1 MDSGR
6 TGKTGKRFW
15 TALFIF
21 SLMGQVAWVVENM
34 YFNVFIYKMFHASA
48 ADISLMVG
56 ASSVAATVTTILVG
70 AFTDYVGKRKAFI
83 CGGYLAW
90 GVSILAFALLRV
102 DLLTPL
108 AGSALGA
115 ASLGITLV
123 IVLDCVM
130 TFLGS
135 SANDA
140 CFNAWMTDW
149 GDGNNRGKIEGINSM
164 MPLVAILA
172 VFGGF
177 SAFDLDRAESWTAI
191 YLIVGAAVMLIGA
204 AGFFLIE
211 EKHRTEQET
220 EPGTKQEI
228 EPGTKQ
234 QTEQGTERGTKQQT
248 EQETEPGTKQQTEQ
262 QTERGKKPGR
272 SPGEGRPGYWANVSY
287 SFRPSVLRET
297 PLLYAVI
304 GAFAVFGISI
314 NIFMPYLILYYEK
327 TLGMANYVAVM
338 APAIML
344 AAVVT
349 AFYGRLYDLLGFRLS
364 VVPSILLLMAGYMLL
379 YFGRAVGIVFA
390 GSLLMMTGYL
400 TGMAVFG
407 AMIRSNIPEHR
418 AGQFQGIRI
427 IGQVL
432 IPGILGPAVGAFVL
446 RDAEK
451 IVNSDGTVSFLPNR
465 DIFAAAFLAAVATLV
480 ALGLIF
486 RMMRRGHHRLVSQ
499 CGERLL
505 GGMGVGEAGPGL
517 PKAEA
522 VSLGGGMELESA
534 AGQRDGVEA
543 GMGARKPSGL
553 WDEGRMIQ
561 ENQPENKDAFGQH
574 GMQTTDM
581 DTGGSEASGQVWDAY
596 PRPQMRREKWMNL
609 NGKWRL
615 NGQEI
620 LVPFPPQS
628 LLSGYRGR
636 VGAKLEYVRRFT
648 LPEGF
653 WSYGKGKR
661 GRVLLHF
668 GAVDQVAEIFLNG
681 RFVGRHEGGYLP
693 FWFDVTKYLADGEK
707 EENLLCVKAQDTLSA
722 RYPYGKQRK
731 ARGGMWYTPVSGI
744 WQSVWLEPVPDSYI
758 ERLDVTADERKVR
771 IALVRGEKRQVPDTA
786 ESLTGAEKSDGAKRG
801 RDGIA
806 ENLYDA
812 DRLAGGDRRLV
823 RAGESRTMTGESG
836 KSSEG
841 AADSHSADEVGR
853 LSVTIKLHDGNPYTV
868 QGQGDAVEIDLSQIL
883 LADGT
888 HYQPLLWT
896 TERPYLYDM
905 TVELGEDKV
914 SSYFGLRT
922 IAVEQRDGIP
932 RVCLNGEPLFLHG
945 VLDQGYFCDGI
956 YLPAQAPEYERDI
969 LRMKELGLNLL
980 RKHIKIEP
988 ECFYY
993 YCDLH
998 GMLVMQDMVNSG
1010 RYSWIGDTALPTV
1023 GLYLKGAVRLGSR
1036 RRKAFFRQHMEDT
1049 IRHLYNHPCVV
1060 AYTIFNEGWGQ
1071 FDSDAMY
1078 QEARELDSTRLYDTT
1093 SGWFPGK
1100 QSDFDSQHIYFKRL
1114 SLPREPRVPV
1124 LVSECGGYSCRVPGH
1139 FYAKYA
1145 SFGYGECA
1153 DGTQLTERISDFYG
1167 ETILPAVPKGVCG
1180 CIYTQLSDV
1189 EDEVNG
1195 LYTYDRRVC
1204 KADREAMRDIRR
1216 RLDAAVGRKVAPA
1229 GKAEGPP
1236 IR

>member
-1 MDSGR
+1 MGEKIAVEIWQESDGDKHMDSSER
-6 TGKTGKRFW
+6 VVRKKFHGKFW
-15 TALFIF
+15 AALSIF

-90 GVSILAFALLRV
+90 GLSILAFALLRV
-102 DLLTPL
+102 DFLTPL

-149 GDGNNRGKIEGINSM
+149 GDGGNRGKIEGVNSM
-164 MPLVAILA
+164 MPLVAILV

-191 YLIVGAAVMLIGA
+191 YLIVGAAVMLIGGL
-204 AGFFLIE
+204 GFFLIE
-211 EKHRTEQET
+211 EKQGIK
-220 EPGTKQEI
+220 PQTK
-228 EPGTKQ
+228 
-234 QTEQGTERGTKQQT
+234 RVA
-248 EQETEPGTKQQTEQ
+248 EQ
-262 QTERGKKPGR
+262 QTEPGPHAEPKAKQQARRG
-272 SPGEGRPGYWANVSY
+272 GRPGEERASYWGNVSY
-287 SFRPSVLRET
+287 SFRLSVLREN

-327 TLGMANYVAVM
+327 TLGMTNYVMIM
-338 APAIML
+338 APAIVL

-349 AFYGRLYDLLGFRLS
+349 AFYGRLYDLLGFRPS
-364 VVPSILLLMAGYMLL
+364 VVPSILLLMAGYVLL
-379 YFGRAVGIVFA
+379 YFGRATGIVFI

-407 AMIRSNIPEHR
+407 AMIRSNIPGQR

-432 IPGILGPAVGAFVL
+432 IPGILGPAIGAFVL
-446 RDAEK
+446 RDAEQ
-451 IVNSDGTVSFLPNR
+451 IVNSDGTASFLPNR
-465 DIFAAAFLAAVATLV
+465 DIFAAAFLAAVATLT

-499 CGERLL
+499 CGEWVL
-505 GGMGVGEAGPGL
+505 GGMGQGEERRESVTDLPEAGAASPGKSTEML
-517 PKAEA
+517 
-522 VSLGGGMELESA
+522 SA
-534 AGQRDGVEA
+534 ARQRDGAEA
-543 GMGARKPSGL
+543 GMGARKVPGL
-553 WDEGRMIQ
+553 WDEGRMI
-561 ENQPENKDAFGQH
+561 PENRPESEDKAASGPH
-574 GMQTTDM
+574 NLQTVDM
-581 DTGGSEASGQVWDAY
+581 YTGGSEVPGQVWDAY
-596 PRPQMRREKWMNL
+596 PRPQMRRERWMNL

-620 LVPFPPQS
+620 LVPFPPQA
-628 LLSGYRGR
+628 LLSGYKGR
-636 VGAKLEYVRRFT
+636 VGAKLEYARSFT
-648 LPEGF
+648 LPEEF
-653 WSYGKGKR
+653 FSEQGKG

-668 GAVDQVAEIFLNG
+668 GAVDQVAEVFLNG

-693 FWFDVTKYLADGEK
+693 FWFDVTEYLADDEK
-707 EENLLCVKAQDTLSA
+707 GENLLCVKAEDTLSA

-758 ERLDVTADERKVR
+758 ERLDVTADTRKVR
-771 IALVRGEKRQVPDTA
+771 IAVARGGGKRTGEAAQRFVGSEKAACADRAPNNAA
-786 ESLTGAEKSDGAKRG
+786 ES
-801 RDGIA
+801 
-806 ENLYDA
+806 
-812 DRLAGGDRRLV
+812 
-823 RAGESRTMTGESG
+823 
-836 KSSEG
+836 
-841 AADSHSADEVGR
+841 
-853 LSVTIKLHDGNPYTV
+853 LSVTIKLQDGSFHTV
-868 QGQGDAVEIDLSQIL
+868 RTQGDAVEIDLSRIS
-883 LADGT
+883 LAEGT
-888 HYQPLLWT
+888 FYQPLLWT
-896 TERPYLYDM
+896 TEHPHLYDM
-905 TVELGEDKV
+905 TVEMGEDRV
-914 SSYFGLRT
+914 FSYFGLRT
-922 IAVEQRDGIP
+922 IAIEQRDGIP
-932 RVCLNGEPLFLHG
+932 RVCLNGEPVFLHG

-956 YLPAQAPEYERDI
+956 YLPAQAAEYERDI

-1010 RYSWIGDTALPTV
+1010 RYSWIGDTALPTI
-1023 GLYLKGAVRLGSR
+1023 GLNLKGAVRLGSR
-1036 RRKAFFRQHMEDT
+1036 RRKEFFRLHMADT
-1049 IRHLYNHPCVV
+1049 IRHLYSHPSVI

-1078 QEARELDSTRLYDTT
+1078 REAKVLDGTRLYDTA
-1093 SGWFPGK
+1093 SGWFPG
-1100 QSDFDSQHIYFKRL
+1100 QYSDFDSQHIYFKRL
-1114 SLPREPRVPV
+1114 SVPENPDKPV
-1124 LVSECGGYSCRVPGH
+1124 LVSECGGYSCRVPEH

-1145 SFGYGECA
+1145 SFGYGDCA
-1153 DGTQLTERISDFYG
+1153 DGQELTERIRRLYEEAIF
-1167 ETILPAVPKGVCG
+1167 PAISRGLCG

-1195 LYTYDRRVC
+1195 LYTYDRKVC
-1204 KADREAMRDIRR
+1204 KVDGEAMREIRR
-1216 RLDAAVGRKVAPA
+1216 RLDAAVGRKA
-1229 GKAEGPP
+1229 
-1236 IR
+1236 RTTS

>member
-1 MDSGR
+1 MAEKR
-6 TGKTGKRFW
+6 TGGSRALGERESQGKGAPHGKFW
-15 TALFIF
+15 AALFIF

-70 AFTDYVGKRKAFI
+70 AFTDYVGKRKVFI

-102 DLLTPL
+102 DFLTPL
-108 AGSALGA
+108 AGGALGA

-164 MPLVAILA
+164 MPLVAILV

-177 SAFDLDRAESWTAI
+177 SVFDLDRAESWTAI

-204 AGFFLIE
+204 AGVFLIE
-211 EKHRTEQET
+211 EKPGIKPQKKREAEQQTGFKPHAELGKKQQA
-220 EPGTKQEI
+220 EPRVKQQTKQEA
-228 EPGTKQ
+228 
-234 QTEQGTERGTKQQT
+234 
-248 EQETEPGTKQQTEQ
+248 
-262 QTERGKKPGR
+262 ERGKKSGR

-287 SFRPSVLRET
+287 SFRPSVLREN

-327 TLGMANYVAVM
+327 TLEMANYVAVM
-338 APAIML
+338 APAIVL
-344 AAVVT
+344 AAVIT
-349 AFYGRLYDLLGFRLS
+349 AFYGRLYDLLGFRSS
-364 VVPSILLLMAGYMLL
+364 VVPSILLLMAGYVLL
-379 YFGRAVGIVFA
+379 YFGRAAGIVFV

-407 AMIRSNIPEHR
+407 AMIRSNIPEQR

-451 IVNSDGTVSFLPNR
+451 IVNSDGTASFLPNR
-465 DIFAAAFLAAVATLV
+465 NIFAAAFLAAVATLM

-486 RMMRRGHHRLVSQ
+486 RMMRRGHHRLVSR
-499 CGERLL
+499 CGEGVLERHFS
-505 GGMGVGEAGPGL
+505 GIGMSGAGPSLPEAGAASLVKGAEVPGT
-517 PKAEA
+517 
-522 VSLGGGMELESA
+522 
-534 AGQRDGVEA
+534 AGQNRQRDWVEA
-543 GMGARKPSGL
+543 GMEARKASGL
-553 WDEGRMIQ
+553 RDEGRMVQ
-561 ENQPENKDAFGQH
+561 ENQPESENKDASRQH
-574 GMQTTDM
+574 SMQTVDM
-581 DTGGSEASGQVWDAY
+581 YTGGSKASGQVWDAY
-596 PRPQMRREKWMNL
+596 PRPQMRREKWLSL
-609 NGKWRL
+609 NGKWQL

-620 LVPFPPQS
+620 LVPFPPQA

-636 VGAKLEYVRRFT
+636 LGAKLEYVRSFT

-653 WSYGKGKR
+653 CSSGNGKR
-661 GRVLLHF
+661 RRILLHF
-668 GAVDQVAEIFLNG
+668 GAVDQVAEVFLNG
-681 RFVGRHEGGYLP
+681 QFVGRHEGGYLP
-693 FWFDVTKYLADGEK
+693 FWFDVTAYLTDGEK
-707 EENLLCVKAQDTLSA
+707 GENLLCVKAQDTLSA
-722 RYPYGKQRK
+722 MYPYGKQRK

-758 ERLDVTADERKVR
+758 ERLDVTADTRKVR
-771 IALVRGEKRQVPDTA
+771 IAVVWGGKKQVSDTA
-786 ESLTGAEKSDGAKRG
+786 ES
-801 RDGIA
+801 
-806 ENLYDA
+806 
-812 DRLAGGDRRLV
+812 
-823 RAGESRTMTGESG
+823 
-836 KSSEG
+836 
-841 AADSHSADEVGR
+841 
-853 LSVTIKLHDGNPYTV
+853 LSVTIKLHDGVLHTV
-868 QGQGDAVEIDLSQIL
+868 YAQEDTVEIDMSRIPLE
-883 LADGT
+883 DGT
-888 HYQPLLWT
+888 CYQPLLWT
-896 TERPYLYDM
+896 PEHPYLYQM
-905 TVELGEDKV
+905 TVELGEDRV

-922 IAVEQRDGIP
+922 VAVERRGGIP

-956 YLPAQAPEYERDI
+956 YLPAEEAEYERDI

-1010 RYSWIGDTALPTV
+1010 RYSWIGDTALPTI
-1023 GLYLKGAVRLGSR
+1023 GMNLKGSGRLGSR
-1036 RRKAFFRQHMEDT
+1036 RRKAFFRRHMADT
-1049 IRHLYNHPCVV
+1049 IRHLYNHPSVI
-1060 AYTIFNEGWGQ
+1060 AYTVFNEGWGQ

-1078 QEARELDSTRLYDTT
+1078 REAKRLDGTRLYDAT
-1093 SGWFPGK
+1093 SGWFQGQ
-1100 QSDFDSQHIYFKRL
+1100 QSDFHSQHIYFKRL
-1114 SLPREPRVPV
+1114 AIPQSLDRPV
-1124 LVSECGGYSCRVPGH
+1124 LVSECGGFSYRVPEH

-1145 SFGYGECA
+1145 SFGYGECI
-1153 DGTQLTERISDFYG
+1153 DSQELTGRIRRLYEES
-1167 ETILPAVPKGVCG
+1167 ILPAIPEGVCG

-1195 LYTYDRRVC
+1195 LYTYDRKVC
-1204 KADREAMRDIRR
+1204 KVDRKAIGDIRR
-1216 RLDAAVGRKVAPA
+1216 KLDAAVK
-1229 GKAEGPP
+1229 
-1236 IR
+1236 

>member
-1 MDSGR
+1 MDSG
-6 TGKTGKRFW
+6 KAGKRFW
-15 TALFIF
+15 AALSIF

-70 AFTDYVGKRKAFI
+70 AFTDYVGKRKVFI

-90 GVSILAFALLRV
+90 GLSILAFALLRV
-102 DLLTPL
+102 DFLTPL

-149 GDGNNRGKIEGINSM
+149 GDGGNRGKIEGVNSM
-164 MPLVAILA
+164 MPLVAILV

-191 YLIVGAAVMLIGA
+191 YLIVGAAVMLIGGL
-204 AGFFLIE
+204 GFFLIE
-211 EKHRTEQET
+211 EKQGIK
-220 EPGTKQEI
+220 PQTK
-228 EPGTKQ
+228 
-234 QTEQGTERGTKQQT
+234 RVA
-248 EQETEPGTKQQTEQ
+248 EQ
-262 QTERGKKPGR
+262 QTEPGPHAEPKAKQQARRG
-272 SPGEGRPGYWANVSY
+272 GRPGEERASYWGNVSY
-287 SFRPSVLRET
+287 SFRLSVLREN

-327 TLGMANYVAVM
+327 TLGMTNYVMIM
-338 APAIML
+338 APAIVL
-344 AAVVT
+344 AAVAT
-349 AFYGRLYDLLGFRLS
+349 AFYGRLYDLLGFRPS
-364 VVPSILLLMAGYMLL
+364 VVPSILLLMAGYVLL
-379 YFGRAVGIVFA
+379 YFGRATGIVFI

-407 AMIRSNIPEHR
+407 AMIRSNIPGQR

-432 IPGILGPAVGAFVL
+432 IPGILGPAIGAFVL
-446 RDAEK
+446 RAADK
-451 IVNSDGTVSFLPNR
+451 IVNSDGTESFLPNQN
-465 DIFAAAFLAAVATLV
+465 IYLAAFLAAAATLAV
-480 ALGLIF
+480 LGLIF
-486 RMMRRGHHRLVSQ
+486 RMMRRGRHRLVSR
-499 CGERLL
+499 CGERILGEMPGMPEASATIESHEEPEAAVRGLL
-505 GGMGVGEAGPGL
+505 EVGTARESTEEPEDIVQRNLKVSALRESHEEPEAAVRGL
-517 PKAEA
+517 SEVGTARESTKEPEDIVQRNLK
-522 VSLGGGMELESA
+522 VSALRESQEEPEVA
-534 AGQRDGVEA
+534 MPSLSEHKT
-543 GMGARKPSGL
+543 AR
-553 WDEGRMIQ
+553 EGK
-561 ENQPENKDAFGQH
+561 ENQ
-574 GMQTTDM
+574 
-581 DTGGSEASGQVWDAY
+581 EASVPDRGTARAMAVREPARVWDAY
-596 PRPQMRREKWMNL
+596 PRPQMRREKWLSL
-609 NGKWRL
+609 NGKWQL
-615 NGQEI
+615 NGREI
-620 LVPFPPQS
+620 LVPFPPQA

-636 VGAKLEYVRRFT
+636 VGTKLEYARSFT

-653 WSYGKGKR
+653 RSGKEKG
-661 GRVLLHF
+661 GRILLHF
-668 GAVDQVAEIFLNG
+668 GAVDQVAEVFLNG

-693 FWFDVTKYLADGEK
+693 FWFDVTEYLADSEK
-707 EENLLCVKAQDTLSA
+707 GENLLCVKAEDTLSA
-722 RYPYGKQRK
+722 LYPYGKQRK

-758 ERLDVTADERKVR
+758 ERLDVAADTRKVR
-771 IALVRGEKRQVPDTA
+771 ITAVRGGEKDT
-786 ESLTGAEKSDGAKRG
+786 EKTAEKSAHTERESAAAGDGPTV
-801 RDGIA
+801 A
-806 ENLYDA
+806 EEGLRSDNGTAGSGHSTDA
-812 DRLAGGDRRLV
+812 ASGSDAGK
-823 RAGESRTMTGESG
+823 AG
-836 KSSEG
+836 
-841 AADSHSADEVGR
+841 
-853 LSVTIKLHDGNPYTV
+853 LSVTIKLHDGSLHTV
-868 QGQGDAVEIDLSQIL
+868 HGQRDTVEIDLSRIP

-888 HYQPLLWT
+888 CYQPLLWT
-896 TERPYLYDM
+896 TEHPYLYEM
-905 TVELGEDKV
+905 TVGLGEDKV

-922 IAVEQRDGIP
+922 IAVEQHDGIP
-932 RVCLNGEPLFLHG
+932 KVCLNGEPVFLHG

-956 YLPAQAPEYERDI
+956 YLPAEAEEYERDI

-993 YCDLH
+993 YCDVH

-1010 RYSWIGDTALPTV
+1010 RYSWIGDTALPTI
-1023 GLYLKGAVRLGSR
+1023 GLYLKGSGRLGSR
-1036 RRKAFFRQHMEDT
+1036 RRKDFFRRHMADT
-1049 IRHLYNHPCVV
+1049 IRHLYSHPSVI

-1078 QEARELDSTRLYDTT
+1078 REAKGLDGTRLYDAA

-1100 QSDFDSQHIYFKRL
+1100 ESDFHSQHIYFKRL
-1114 SLPREPRVPV
+1114 SVPESPDRPV
-1124 LVSECGGYSCRVPGH
+1124 LVSECGGYSYRVPGH

-1153 DGTQLTERISDFYG
+1153 DGAALTGRIRELYR
-1167 ETILPAVPKGVCG
+1167 ETILPAVQRGLCG

-1195 LYTYDRRVC
+1195 LYTYDRKVC
-1204 KADREAMRDIRR
+1204 KVDRKAMRDIRR
-1216 RLDAAVGRKVAPA
+1216 KLDAAVGRKA
-1229 GKAEGPP
+1229 GQQAGS
-1236 IR
+1236 

>member
-1 MDSGR
+1 MDSG
-6 TGKTGKRFW
+6 KAGKRFW
-15 TALFIF
+15 AALFIF

-56 ASSVAATVTTILVG
+56 ASSVAATVTTILAG
-70 AFTDYVGKRKAFI
+70 AFTDYVGKRKVFI

-90 GVSILAFALLRV
+90 GVSILVFALLRV
-102 DLLTPL
+102 DFLTPL

-115 ASLGITLV
+115 ASLGISLV

-149 GDGNNRGKIEGINSM
+149 GDGSNRGKIEGINSM
-164 MPLVAILA
+164 MPLVAILV

-211 EKHRTEQET
+211 EKQRAEQQE
-220 EPGTKQEI
+220 EPGIKKQTKQ
-228 EPGTKQ
+228 KA
-234 QTEQGTERGTKQQT
+234 ER
-248 EQETEPGTKQQTEQ
+248 E
-262 QTERGKKPGR
+262 KKPGGR
-272 SPGEGRPGYWANVSY
+272 PGEGKCSYWANVSY
-287 SFRPSVLRET
+287 SFRLSVLREN

-327 TLGMANYVAVM
+327 TLGMTNYVLVM
-338 APAIML
+338 APAIVL
-344 AAVVT
+344 AAVIT
-349 AFYGRLYDLLGFRLS
+349 AFYGRLYDLLGFRSS
-364 VVPSILLLMAGYMLL
+364 VVPSILLLMAGYVLL
-379 YFGRAVGIVFA
+379 YLGRAVGIVFL

-407 AMIRSNIPEHR
+407 AMIRSSIPEHR

-432 IPGILGPAVGAFVL
+432 IPGILGPAIGAFVL
-446 RDAEK
+446 RNAEK
-451 IVNSDGTVSFLPNR
+451 IVNSDGTASFLPNR
-465 DIFAAAFLAAVATLV
+465 NIFAAAFLAAVAALA

-499 CGERLL
+499 CGDRLL
-505 GGMGVGEAGPGL
+505 GGMDAGKAGSGLPEAG
-517 PKAEA
+517 AA
-522 VSLGGGMELESA
+522 SMEESGEMLSA
-534 AGQRDGVEA
+534 AGQDRQRDGAEA
-543 GMGARKPSGL
+543 GMGARKVSGL
-553 WDEGRMIQ
+553 WDEGRMMP
-561 ENQPENKDAFGQH
+561 ENQPEPEDKAASGPH
-574 GMQTTDM
+574 SMQTVDM
-581 DTGGSEASGQVWDAY
+581 YTGDSKAPGQVWDAY
-596 PRPQMRREKWMNL
+596 PRPQMRREKWMSL
-609 NGKWRL
+609 NGKWVL

-620 LVPFPPQS
+620 LVPFPPQA

-636 VGAKLEYVRRFT
+636 ISAKLEYVRSFT

-653 WSYGKGKR
+653 WSSGKGKR

-693 FWFDVTKYLADGEK
+693 FWFDVTEYLADGEK
-707 EENLLCVKAQDTLSA
+707 GENLLCVKAQDTLSA

-758 ERLDVTADERKVR
+758 ERLDVTADTRRVR
-771 IALVRGEKRQVPDTA
+771 IAVVRGGRGQVG
-786 ESLTGAEKSDGAKRG
+786 E
-801 RDGIA
+801 
-806 ENLYDA
+806 
-812 DRLAGGDRRLV
+812 AG
-823 RAGESRTMTGESG
+823 
-836 KSSEG
+836 
-841 AADSHSADEVGR
+841 
-853 LSVTIKLHDGNPYTV
+853 LSVTIKLHDGSFYTV
-868 QGQGDAVEIDLSQIL
+868 RAQGDALEIDLSKIS

-888 HYQPLLWT
+888 RCQPMLWT
-896 TERPYLYDM
+896 TDHPYLYEM

-922 IAVEQRDGIP
+922 IAVEQQNGIP
-932 RVCLNGEPLFLHG
+932 RVCLNGEPVFLHG

-956 YLPAQAPEYERDI
+956 YLPAEPEEYERDI
-969 LRMKELGLNLL
+969 LRMKELGLNLV

-1023 GLYLKGAVRLGSR
+1023 GLNLKGAVGLGSR
-1036 RRKAFFRQHMEDT
+1036 RRKEFFRLHMADT
-1049 IRHLYNHPCVV
+1049 IRHLYNHPSVI

-1078 QEARELDSTRLYDTT
+1078 LEAKGMDGTRLYDAA
-1093 SGWFPGK
+1093 SGWFPGRC
-1100 QSDFDSQHIYFKRL
+1100 SDFDSQHIYFKRL
-1114 SLPREPRVPV
+1114 SVPKGSDKPV
-1124 LVSECGGYSCRVPGH
+1124 LVSECGGYSFRVPAH

-1145 SFGYGECA
+1145 SFGYGDCA
-1153 DGTQLTERISDFYG
+1153 DGCELTERIRKLYQ
-1167 ETILPAVPKGVCG
+1167 ETILPAIPNGVCG
-1180 CIYTQLSDV
+1180 CVYTQLSDV

-1204 KADREAMRDIRR
+1204 KVEVEAMKDIGR
-1216 RLDAAVGRKVAPA
+1216 RLEEAAGRDGQRSGSA
-1229 GKAEGPP
+1229 
-1236 IR
+1236 